1 MAQQVLTPSDVLD
14 ACVDRIIPDELKDE
28 ARKAQQTEQGA
39 TPELAL
45 QRLKKWKP
53 GRELE
58 IYFLDGEPQVQAK
71 VAEVAKQWMKFA
83 NIKLKFGNNRNAQI
97 RISFKQRGY
106 WSAIGTDALVTDYF
120 PKNQPTMNFQGFNLK
135 TPDSEYHR
143 VVLHEFGHALGC
155 IHEHQNPAN
164 AIKWNKDQVYRD
176 LGGPPNNWDKATI
189 DHNMFAKYAKEQ
201 TNFTAFDPQSIML
214 YAFPKTWTL
223 DGMTFPS
230 NTELSA
236 TDRTY
241 IGQQYPK

>member
-28 ARKAQQTEQGA
+28 ARKAQMTEQGA

-58 IYFLDGEPQVQAK
+58 IYFLDGESQVQAK

-143 VVLHEFGHALGC
+143 RDEPDDDQHE
-155 IHEHQNPAN
+155 PRSRD
-164 AIKWNKDQVYRD
+164 DQ
-176 LGGPPNNWDKATI
+176 
-189 DHNMFAKYAKEQ
+189 F
-201 TNFTAFDPQSIML
+201 
-214 YAFPKTWTL
+214 
-223 DGMTFPS
+223 DGMHAGQYRTPRRAARGGRTLTGEAAVALAVYS
-230 NTELSA
+230 SIGCGRGA
-236 TDRTY
+236 TAKRLRAASPAREVQTKKSGMNSTAMNVAASMPP
-241 IGQQYPK
+241 ITPVPIE